1 MDGKPTE
8 SRVRV
13 WTDFYGGWRRG
24 SGKADAVII
33 TMIFLYMRP
42 DSEAFGFPIQWTK
55 EAGEQSE
62 SGKRTNPGSN
72 KSASW
77 GQMKVQ
83 RVSNESAPGVN

>member
-24 SGKADAVII
+24 SRKAEAIVI

-42 DSEAFGFPIQWTK
+42 DSEAFGFPIQWAK
-55 EAGEQSE
+55 EAGDQSE
-62 SGKRTNPGSN
+62 SGKRTTVYPFGLNT
-72 KSASW
+72 KHTIDI
-77 GQMKVQ
+77 
-83 RVSNESAPGVN
+83 